1 MSTELLLQTLEHSSF
16 AKDSAIPL
24 YQQLKELIL
33 EALAQG
39 ILQPS
44 DRLPSERQLSELM
57 GISRLTV
64 RHALNDLTNAGWLVP
79 KTGKGTYVQAP
90 KLEQGIHQLM
100 GLTEDMR
107 RRGHIVSSRTVQAT
121 GVPASA
127 GLAIE
132 MNLKPGEELVLL
144 ERLRIVDGI
153 PLGLERS
160 YLVHKL
166 CPGIL
171 EYDLE
176 KDSLYRILRSAYGL
190 RPDRAEQTYEAAL
203 AGRREAQLLGIVEG
217 AAILFL
223 ERTVFLDTGE
233 IIEHGCA
240 WYCGNRYKFHAVLRD
255 TASMSD
261 QIHTMVS

>member
-1 MSTELLLQTLEHSSF
+1 MSTELLLQTLERSSF
-16 AKDSAIPL
+16 DKDSVTPL

-44 DRLPSERQLSELM
+44 DRLPSERQLSELI

-64 RHALNDLTNAGWLVP
+64 RHALNDLVNAGWLVA
-79 KTGKGTYVQAP
+79 KAGKGTYVRDP
-90 KLEQGIHQLM
+90 RLEQGIHQLM
-100 GLTEDMR
+100 GLTEHMR
-107 RRGHIVSSRTVQAT
+107 RRGHTVSSKVVQAILL
-121 GVPASA
+121 PASP
-127 GLAIE
+127 GLVME
-132 MNLKPGEELVLL
+132 MKLKPGEELVLL

-160 YLVHKL
+160 FLVHKL

-171 EYDLE
+171 EYDLA
-176 KDSLYRILRSAYGL
+176 KNSLYGVLRSAYGL
-190 RPDRAEQTYEAAL
+190 RPYRAEQTYEATL
-203 AGRREAQLLGIVEG
+203 AERREAQLLGIAEG

-240 WYCGNRYKFHAVLRD
+240 WYCGDRYKFHAVLCD
-255 TASMSD
+255 TASMGD
-261 QIHTMVS
+261 QVRTVIP

>member
-1 MSTELLLQTLEHSSF
+1 MSTELLLKSLENSSF
-16 AKDSAIPL
+16 DKDSSIPL

-39 ILQPS
+39 TLQPS

-64 RHALNDLTNAGWLVP
+64 RHALNDLVNAGWLVP

-107 RRGHIVSSRTVQAT
+107 RRGHVVSSRTVQAT
-121 GVPASA
+121 RVPASV

-132 MNLKPGEELVLL
+132 MNLNPGEELILL

-166 CPGIL
+166 CLGIL

-176 KDSLYRILRSAYGL
+176 KDSLYRIFRSDYSL
-190 RPDRAEQTYEAAL
+190 RPDRVEQTYEAAL
-203 AGRREAQLLGIVEG
+203 AGRREAQHLGISEG
-217 AAILFL
+217 AAILL
-223 ERTVFLDTGE
+223 LKRTAFLDTNE
-233 IIEHGCA
+233 VFEHGIA

-255 TASMSD
+255 MAFMSD
-261 QIHTMVS
+261 QIRPMVS